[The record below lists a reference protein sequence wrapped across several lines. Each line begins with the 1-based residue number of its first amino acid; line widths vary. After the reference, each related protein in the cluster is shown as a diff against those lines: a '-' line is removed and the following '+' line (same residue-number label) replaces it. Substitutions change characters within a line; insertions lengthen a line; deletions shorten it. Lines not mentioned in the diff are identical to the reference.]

1 MASSS
6 FSTTAA
12 AIMAAALLL
21 LATITVTEAQG
32 TANFPS
38 CASKLVP
45 CAEYIGN
52 TTKPPATCC
61 DPIKEAVKTELP
73 CLCNLYNTPG
83 LLNSFGI
90 NVTQAIGLT
99 KRCGISADISNCS
112 KVPTAGAQSPTSSAV
127 PTPPSRGKFFF
138 HEISIFSRIFLTY
151 FPLFAD
157 DHAS

>member
-112 KVPTAGAQSPTSSAV
+112 KPEHSRRHPAPFQLLLQERRQRRTATATAGAARWRGLGSPA
-127 PTPPSRGKFFF
+127 
-138 HEISIFSRIFLTY
+138 
-151 FPLFAD
+151 
-157 DHAS
+157 

>member
-1 MASSS
+1 
-6 FSTTAA
+6 
-12 AIMAAALLL
+12 MAAALLL

-45 CAEYIGN
+45 CA
-52 TTKPPATCC
+52 PPATCC

-112 KVPTAGAQSPTSSAV
+112 KGNV
-127 PTPPSRGKFFF
+127 
-138 HEISIFSRIFLTY
+138 IN
-151 FPLFAD
+151 
-157 DHAS
+157 